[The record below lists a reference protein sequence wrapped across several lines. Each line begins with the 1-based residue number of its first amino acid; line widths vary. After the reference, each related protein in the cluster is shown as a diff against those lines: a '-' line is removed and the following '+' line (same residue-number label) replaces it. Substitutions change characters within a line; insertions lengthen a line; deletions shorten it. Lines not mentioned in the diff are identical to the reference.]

1 MIRKWVSKSR
11 TADVLWRTFKE
22 PYFEPITQII
32 AASLPKWRKQNV
44 IQIGANDGLR
54 DDPVSPL
61 LKTRP
66 LWTALLVE
74 PLPVYMSLLKKNYGL
89 SRRIMYEQSAVG
101 EEDGVMPFYYIDE
114 KARHE
119 DGWRDY
125 FDRIGSLS
133 RPDLITNLGDRVAE
147 MTPYILESNVNVLA
161 ISTLLK
167 KWKID
172 KVDAL
177 IVDAEG
183 QDWKI
188 VKQSISIGVRPKVL
202 MFEYSHLD
210 EYTLEGAMTILS
222 EVGYTIL
229 RTPRDLL
236 CIFRN
241 AGR

>member
-1 MIRKWVSKSR
+1 
-11 TADVLWRTFKE
+11 
-22 PYFEPITQII
+22 
-32 AASLPKWRKQNV
+32 
-44 IQIGANDGLR
+44 
-54 DDPVSPL
+54 
-61 LKTRP
+61 
-66 LWTALLVE
+66 
-74 PLPVYMSLLKKNYGL
+74 
-89 SRRIMYEQSAVG
+89 MYEQSAVG